1 MEKIEEWEDHEQ
13 AIARFCSLSSA
24 LNQANLRKL
33 SLHHQLQSHLQ
44 VEAETLNRL
53 NELEEMRE
61 QLESRKLLMGNRSM
75 HSKVVKEK
83 VKRQEDQLSAEI
95 KSLLFAGTA
104 LSVASKHL
112 QEANASLAGERGC
125 TRLKNVQKL
134 LRLRQQYMVSQV
146 SLIGIINLYVLE
158 LWSIFLTN
166 LVQGCESK
174 MDQSSRTYKLIIP
187 SLIYHVKVVVGSTG
201 DPSGPMP
208 PEEGSLTIS
217 GLHLSLLPFTKISFF
232 TNSKEVQ
239 RSATAL
245 GYVAHAVSLV
255 ATYLEVPLRYPI
267 FVGGSRSCIR
277 DYAPSINPAA
287 ASASSVPL
295 SLNLK
300 PAEFPLFL
308 DGQDTTRAAYAIFL
322 LNKDLEQ
329 LLNFIGAQS
338 LGPRHVLANL
348 RELFRII
355 LSPEYI
361 DT

>member
-1 MEKIEEWEDHEQ
+1 
-13 AIARFCSLSSA
+13 
-24 LNQANLRKL
+24 
-33 SLHHQLQSHLQ
+33 
-44 VEAETLNRL
+44 
-53 NELEEMRE
+53 
-61 QLESRKLLMGNRSM
+61 
-75 HSKVVKEK
+75 
-83 VKRQEDQLSAEI
+83 
-95 KSLLFAGTA
+95 
-104 LSVASKHL
+104 
-112 QEANASLAGERGC
+112 
-125 TRLKNVQKL
+125 
-134 LRLRQQYMVSQV
+134 
-146 SLIGIINLYVLE
+146 
-158 LWSIFLTN
+158 
-166 LVQGCESK
+166 
-174 MDQSSRTYKLIIP
+174 
-187 SLIYHVKVVVGSTG
+187 
-201 DPSGPMP
+201 MP